1 MHCRAPRCVRAA
13 AEHAAQRVRPLQIEA
28 MQRVEE
34 YKRRM
39 RQSLTKALE
48 SHMNIDVRI
57 TVAAPTILVPHQ
69 RGGRSLL
76 VAQMGELKITSQIA
90 HDGAELELY
99 DKYALQMSGMTLMAF
114 KQVGSPRGLGWR
126 VSGAE

>member
-1 MHCRAPRCVRAA
+1 MSTPV
-13 AEHAAQRVRPLQIEA
+13 
-28 MQRVEE
+28 
-34 YKRRM
+34 
-39 RQSLTKALE
+39 
-48 SHMNIDVRI
+48 

-114 KQVGSPRGLGWR
+114 KKVGSG
-126 VSGAE
+126 VSVGGGQELE